1 MDTTT
6 ISILS
11 LSVAGLAVFVGPFIS
26 LVIAKRQITSS
37 TRTSEKQIISP
48 IRQAWINELR
58 MIIAELT
65 SKAAHYWAS
74 GYEDREDADYYRIT
88 ELEHQLKL
96 YLNPRES
103 DHLELLD
110 KVHKM
115 TDEIGAS
122 NTKMDIV
129 FWEAHN
135 AVIEISQQILKR
147 EWERVKKDI

>member
-1 MDTTT
+1 MDNTT

-11 LSVAGLAVFVGPFIS
+11 LCVAGLAVFVGPFIS
-26 LVIAKRQITSS
+26 LVIAKRQMVSS

-65 SKAAHYWAS
+65 SKSAHYWAA
-74 GYEDREDADYYRIT
+74 GYEDREDDDYYRIT
-88 ELEHQLKL
+88 ELEHQLRL

-110 KVHKM
+110 KVNKM
-115 TDEIGAS
+115 TNEIGAS
-122 NTKMDIV
+122 NSKKDLE

-135 AVIEISQQILKR
+135 AVMEISQQILKR
-147 EWERVKKDI
+147 EWERVKKDV